1 MGRKIYREQKVKE
14 QEEIRREQRLMEKEL
29 EKRARMEKIDNDLNN
44 PVSALEKIKVDKSKE
59 N

>member
-1 MGRKIYREQKVKE
+1 
-14 QEEIRREQRLMEKEL
+14 MEKEL

-44 PVSALEKIKVDKSKE
+44 PISALEKFKVDKSKE